1 MVGKDLGYHRTPS
14 SKCLFAYVIVA
25 YKLFLTGLRMIIQS
39 ADSLYSVFCR
49 CLDPFVVAHEFGH
62 SLKMSHSSEV
72 GSIEK
77 LNGEYRDDP
86 KMDPGNE
93 TNTYDQYGDE
103 SCMMGHAF
111 LKNQYLMEV
120 KTGEANGDFKLGA
133 LPVCFNGAKY
143 WQMGWLRE
151 ASQHNFRAGK
161 DTRWEGKL
169 IGQVDYDE
177 SSNNDFK
184 TVLKLETPDGA
195 DGDYYIMFH
204 RVPSPFDNQYD
215 KPNRVTIVNATK
227 QLGRSAADRS
237 FLTKSLGS
245 LEDFTI
251 ENFNGENRHLKV
263 RVKSVDTEQVPA
275 YAEIVLEML
284 DTPSPTAAPNTAV
297 PTSRPLTSSP
307 IATPTTAMPT
317 SSGPRTPSTK
327 SPATS
332 PPSSPTTQSPSL
344 VRPNFLC
351 IYIDIYIFTQRA
363 PRVKLPLHIFSS
375 NVQRIRPS
383 TQLVHHCQMHQH
395 LLQRQ
400 H

>member
-1 MVGKDLGYHRTPS
+1 
-14 SKCLFAYVIVA
+14 
-25 YKLFLTGLRMIIQS
+25 
-39 ADSLYSVFCR
+39 
-49 CLDPFVVAHEFGH
+49 
-62 SLKMSHSSEV
+62 MSHSSEV

-86 KMDPGNE
+86 RKDPRNE
-93 TNTYDQYGDE
+93 TNTYDHYGDE

-111 LKNQYLMEV
+111 LKNQFLMEI
-120 KTGEANGDFKLGA
+120 KTGEADGDFKLGA

-151 ASQHNFRAGK
+151 ASRHSFIAGK

-195 DGDYYIMFH
+195 GGDYYIMFH
-204 RVPSPFDNQYD
+204 RVPSQFDGQYD

-237 FLTKSLGS
+237 FLTKSLAS

-251 ENFNGENRHLKV
+251 ENFSGDDRHLKV
-263 RVKSVDTEQVPA
+263 SVKSIDTAQAPA

-284 DTPSPTAAPNTAV
+284 ETPSPSAAPNTAV

-307 IATPTTAMPT
+307 FATPTTPMPI
-317 SSGPRTPSTK
+317 SSGPTTPSTK
-327 SPATS
+327 TPATS

-344 VRPNFLC
+344 VSPNFLC
-351 IYIDIYIFTQRA
+351 ICRHIYLH
-363 PRVKLPLHIFSS
+363 VKSP
-375 NVQRIRPS
+375 
-383 TQLVHHCQMHQH
+383 
-395 LLQRQ
+395 
-400 H
+400 